1 MFEVDAPLAGQ
12 LHGDSDDDES
22 DDDEVEESGDNVSE
36 LDGDESEEDDDES
49 DEENDEES
57 ESGSDSGPEYDAADA
72 GDLSNYIESGP
83 NAPRIEVP
91 AGVYD
96 LPQNEDEEERK
107 SGDKGKGKAVWHD
120 PSDDLISV
128 DLEKDNRLKKLA
140 RGKKG
145 STVNGLELMKRLRKQ

>member
-1 MFEVDAPLAGQ
+1 MFEVDAPLAGE
-12 LHGDSDDDES
+12 LHLDSEQDGEVDEDDEERPEQDEQQEEEDSDED
-22 DDDEVEESGDNVSE
+22 
-36 LDGDESEEDDDES
+36 EDDDES
-49 DEENDEES
+49 DSGS
-57 ESGSDSGPEYDAADA
+57 ESDASSGPEYNGADA
-72 GDLSNYIESGP
+72 QEGGMSNYIETGP
-83 NAPRIEVP
+83 NAPRIDVP

-96 LPQNEDEEERK
+96 LEDQEEQERK

-120 PSDDLISV
+120 PADDLVSV